1 MQKKVSRRM
10 LFIYICLLLA
20 VLGMEA
26 GGLQYHLLLIG
37 REMGINAT
45 RMGNLVS
52 VQYLAFILIPLLFG
66 GMGDRYGKKKILIGF
81 GLCFSCGCLILVV
94 SGGFVP
100 ALLGVF
106 LIGAG
111 YSICESTGT
120 SLLADVFGDHASR
133 YINWSQSCFSV
144 GALVSPLLGQWMCD
158 GLGLNWRAF
167 FLLLFAMYVVLAIFA
182 ASLAFPIA
190 LHKNETV
197 QIKGQK
203 ETGQTSFSEKS
214 QSRGILYLVI
224 LLTGGI
230 MIYAG
235 MENGIAYFMGTQV
248 SEVLLTE
255 KYNSLILSVFWIA
268 MIPSRYIVGVI
279 RNKEKLLLKLSYF
292 GGAVCLALLFA
303 ARSLPLLI
311 LVYGAMGFFFA
322 PIWPLIMSEA
332 GHLDQ
337 QNSGRISGIMV
348 AGCGIG
354 GAVAPTVFGLLA
366 DHVGLHASVGFVLAI
381 TVIGFVMALS
391 YDRQQKKRTITG

>member
-1 MQKKVSRRM
+1 MNKKVSRRM

-26 GGLQYHLLLIG
+26 GGLQYHLLLIS
-37 REMGINAT
+37 REMDLGAT

-52 VQYLAFILIPLLFG
+52 AQYVAFILIPLLFG

-81 GLCFSCGCLILVV
+81 GLCFSCGCLVLVLA
-94 SGGFVP
+94 GGFGWSVV
-100 ALLGVF
+100 GVF

-120 SLLADVFGDHASR
+120 SLLSDVYGEEASR
-133 YINWSQSCFSV
+133 YINWSQSCFSI

-158 GLGLNWRAF
+158 GLGLNWRGF
-167 FLLLFAMYVVLAIFA
+167 FLLLLGLYVVLAVYA
-182 ASLAFPIA
+182 AFLTFPLSLHTEHMREEKAESSGQDRGLWLLAAF
-190 LHKNETV
+190 L
-197 QIKGQK
+197 
-203 ETGQTSFSEKS
+203 
-214 QSRGILYLVI
+214 GI
-224 LLTGGI
+224 GI

-255 KYNSLILSVFWIA
+255 KYNSLILSVFWIM

-279 RNKEKLLLKLSYF
+279 KNKVRLMLKTAYLGS
-292 GGAVCLALLFA
+292 AVCLLLLLFV
-303 ARSLPLLI
+303 RSLPGLLFT
-311 LVYGAMGFFFA
+311 YACMGFFFA

-332 GHLDQ
+332 GQLDQ
-337 QNSGRISGIMV
+337 HNSGRISGIMV

-354 GAVAPTVFGLLA
+354 GAVSPTVFGFLA
-366 DHVGLHASVGFVLAI
+366 DQVGLHASIGFVLGI
-381 TVIGFVMALS
+381 TVTGLFMAVL
-391 YDRQQKKRTITG
+391 YDRKQKKNARES

>member
-1 MQKKVSRRM
+1 MQKRVSRQM

-66 GMGDRYGKKKILIGF
+66 GMGDHYGKKKILIGF
-81 GLCFSCGCLILVV
+81 GLCFSCGCLVLVAA
-94 SGGFVP
+94 GGFV
-100 ALLGVF
+100 LSLFGVF
-106 LIGAG
+106 MIGAG

-120 SLLADVFGDHASR
+120 SLLSDVFGQNASR

-144 GALVSPLLGQWMCD
+144 GALVSPLLGQWMCVS
-158 GLGLNWRAF
+158 LGLNWRFF
-167 FLLLFAMYVVLAIFA
+167 FLLLMIIYVLLAGYA
-182 ASLAFPIA
+182 AFLAFPAA
-190 LHKNETV
+190 LYVEK
-197 QIKGQK
+197 IP
-203 ETGQTSFSEKS
+203 EKS
-214 QSRGILYLVI
+214 QQSVKQAKKIWHLVI
-224 LLTGGI
+224 LLTIGI
-230 MIYAG
+230 MSYAG

-303 ARSLPLLI
+303 ARSLPQLI

>member
-1 MQKKVSRRM
+1 MKKKVSKRM
-10 LFIYICLLLA
+10 LFIYICLLLT

-37 REMGINAT
+37 REMGISAT

-81 GLCFSCGCLILVV
+81 GLCFSCGCLVLVV
-94 SGGFVP
+94 AGGF
-100 ALLGVF
+100 ALSLLGVF

-120 SLLADVFGDHASR
+120 SLLSDVFGSNASR

-167 FLLLFAMYVVLAIFA
+167 FLLLLVLYVLLAVYAAFLIFPPTLYMECA
-182 ASLAFPIA
+182 QEKTEKS
-190 LHKNETV
+190 
-197 QIKGQK
+197 
-203 ETGQTSFSEKS
+203 TGQEEK
-214 QSRGILYLVI
+214 IWHLAA
-224 LLTGGI
+224 LLAAGI

-255 KYNSLILSVFWIA
+255 KYNSLVLSVFWIA
-268 MIPSRYIVGVI
+268 MIPSRYVVGVI
-279 RNKEKLLLKLSYF
+279 RNQEKLLLKCAYL
-292 GGAVCLALLFA
+292 GGAVCLGLLFVAHSLPALL
-303 ARSLPLLI
+303 

-322 PIWPLIMSEA
+322 PVWPLIMSEA
-332 GHLDQ
+332 GRLDKS
-337 QNSGRISGIMV
+337 NSGRISGIMV

-354 GAVAPTVFGLLA
+354 GAVSPTVFGFLA
-366 DHVGLHASVGFVLAI
+366 DQVGLHASIGFILAI
-381 TVIGFVMALS
+381 TVTGLVIALM
-391 YDRQQKKRTITG
+391 YDRHQKKRGAQS

>member
-1 MQKKVSRRM
+1 MQKRVSRQM

-66 GMGDRYGKKKILIGF
+66 GMGDHYGKKKILIGF
-81 GLCFSCGCLILVV
+81 GLCFSCGCLVLVAA
-94 SGGFVP
+94 GGFV
-100 ALLGVF
+100 LSLFGVF
-106 LIGAG
+106 MIGAG

-120 SLLADVFGDHASR
+120 SLLSDVFGQNASR

-158 GLGLNWRAF
+158 SLGLNWRFF
-167 FLLLFAMYVVLAIFA
+167 FLLLMIIYVLLAGYA
-182 ASLAFPIA
+182 AFLAFPAA
-190 LHKNETV
+190 LYVEK
-197 QIKGQK
+197 IP
-203 ETGQTSFSEKS
+203 EKS
-214 QSRGILYLVI
+214 QQSVKQAKKIWHLVI
-224 LLTGGI
+224 LLTIGI
-230 MIYAG
+230 MSYAG

>member
-1 MQKKVSRRM
+1 
-10 LFIYICLLLA
+10 
-20 VLGMEA
+20 
-26 GGLQYHLLLIG
+26 
-37 REMGINAT
+37 
-45 RMGNLVS
+45 
-52 VQYLAFILIPLLFG
+52 
-66 GMGDRYGKKKILIGF
+66 
-81 GLCFSCGCLILVV
+81 
-94 SGGFVP
+94 
-100 ALLGVF
+100 
-106 LIGAG
+106 
-111 YSICESTGT
+111 
-120 SLLADVFGDHASR
+120 
-133 YINWSQSCFSV
+133 
-144 GALVSPLLGQWMCD
+144 
-158 GLGLNWRAF
+158 
-167 FLLLFAMYVVLAIFA
+167 
-182 ASLAFPIA
+182 
-190 LHKNETV
+190 
-197 QIKGQK
+197 
-203 ETGQTSFSEKS
+203 
-214 QSRGILYLVI
+214 
-224 LLTGGI
+224 
-230 MIYAG
+230 MIYSG

>member
-1 MQKKVSRRM
+1 MR
-10 LFIYICLLLA
+10 
-20 VLGMEA
+20 
-26 GGLQYHLLLIG
+26 
-37 REMGINAT
+37 
-45 RMGNLVS
+45 
-52 VQYLAFILIPLLFG
+52 
-66 GMGDRYGKKKILIGF
+66 KILIGF
-81 GLCFSCGCLILVV
+81 GLCFSMGCLILVV
-94 SGGFVP
+94 SGDFVP

-120 SLLADVFGDHASR
+120 SLLADVFGENASR

-167 FLLLFAMYVVLAIFA
+167 FLLLLVIYVVLAVFA
-182 ASLAFPIA
+182 GFLAFPMA
-190 LHKNETV
+190 LHKEESAPTSV
-197 QIKGQK
+197 KTDGQA
-203 ETGQTSFSEKS
+203 QSEEEKTNRS
-214 QSRGILYLVI
+214 IWHLVI
-224 LLTGGI
+224 LLTIGI

-248 SEVLLTE
+248 SQVLMTE
-255 KYNSLILSVFWIA
+255 KYNSLILSVFWIT

-279 RNKEKLLLKLSYF
+279 RNKEKTLLKLAYF
-292 GGAVCLALLFA
+292 GGAVCLALLFV
-303 ARSLPLLI
+303 ARSLPLLL

-337 QNSGRISGIMV
+337 HNSGRISGIMV

-354 GAVAPTVFGLLA
+354 GAVAPTVFGILA
-366 DHVGLHASVGFVLAI
+366 DHVGLHASIGFILAI
-381 TVIGFVMALS
+381 TVTGLVIALV
-391 YDRQQKKRTITG
+391 YDSKSA

>member
-1 MQKKVSRRM
+1 MQKRVSRQM

-66 GMGDRYGKKKILIGF
+66 GMGDHYGKKKILIGF
-81 GLCFSCGCLILVV
+81 GLCFSCGCLVLVAA
-94 SGGFVP
+94 GGFV
-100 ALLGVF
+100 LSLFGVF
-106 LIGAG
+106 MIGAG

-120 SLLADVFGDHASR
+120 SLLSDVFGQNASR

-158 GLGLNWRAF
+158 SLGLNWRFF
-167 FLLLFAMYVVLAIFA
+167 FLLLMIIYVLLAGYA
-182 ASLAFPIA
+182 AFLAFPAA
-190 LHKNETV
+190 LYVEK
-197 QIKGQK
+197 IP
-203 ETGQTSFSEKS
+203 EKS
-214 QSRGILYLVI
+214 QQSVKQAKKIWHLVI
-224 LLTGGI
+224 LLTIGI
-230 MIYAG
+230 MSYAG

-303 ARSLPLLI
+303 ARSLPQLI

>member
-1 MQKKVSRRM
+1 MQKRVSRQM

-66 GMGDRYGKKKILIGF
+66 GMGDHYGKKKILIGF
-81 GLCFSCGCLILVV
+81 GLCFSCGCLVLVAA
-94 SGGFVP
+94 GGFV
-100 ALLGVF
+100 LSLFGVF
-106 LIGAG
+106 MIGAG

-120 SLLADVFGDHASR
+120 SLLSDVFGQNASR

-158 GLGLNWRAF
+158 SLGLNWRFF
-167 FLLLFAMYVVLAIFA
+167 FLLLMIIYVLLVGYA
-182 ASLAFPIA
+182 AFLAFPAA
-190 LHKNETV
+190 LYVEK
-197 QIKGQK
+197 IP
-203 ETGQTSFSEKS
+203 EKS
-214 QSRGILYLVI
+214 QQSVKQAKKIWHLVI
-224 LLTGGI
+224 LLTIGI
-230 MIYAG
+230 MSYAG

>member
-1 MQKKVSRRM
+1 
-10 LFIYICLLLA
+10 
-20 VLGMEA
+20 
-26 GGLQYHLLLIG
+26 
-37 REMGINAT
+37 
-45 RMGNLVS
+45 
-52 VQYLAFILIPLLFG
+52 
-66 GMGDRYGKKKILIGF
+66 
-81 GLCFSCGCLILVV
+81 
-94 SGGFVP
+94 
-100 ALLGVF
+100 
-106 LIGAG
+106 
-111 YSICESTGT
+111 
-120 SLLADVFGDHASR
+120 
-133 YINWSQSCFSV
+133 
-144 GALVSPLLGQWMCD
+144 
-158 GLGLNWRAF
+158 
-167 FLLLFAMYVVLAIFA
+167 MYVVLAIFA

-203 ETGQTSFSEKS
+203 ETGQTSFAEKS